1 MTPREVLTQV
11 EDVYEKQYTVRQT
24 TVFLIYLGKFK
35 PDQLNVMVQKVIETC
50 RYRPKVADFQ
60 TAATTLLFVT
70 KKEVMEPDPKCELC
84 DGSGWEFV
92 AWTDPRTGDSIE
104 AVKRCSCRS
113 LVVVD
118 RKDEVGSLADF

>member
-1 MTPREVLTQV
+1 MLLAVVGAAERILTVQV
-11 EDVYEKQYTVRQT
+11 ERV
-24 TVFLIYLGKFK
+24 
-35 PDQLNVMVQKVIETC
+35 VIQEVEVE
-50 RYRPKVADFQ
+50 VAKMEGGM
-60 TAATTLLFVT
+60 T